1 MIVSGR
7 WWWRWK
13 WVDWV
18 DSTLLLIRSRL
29 CTVFICRLCIDTCH
43 FSPCSNAG
51 RLHHNRNLRSSF
63 RFRPVLKDAAHCST
77 RICASL
83 FFFTVNKVEH
93 LASYITIL
101 FVHNHVG
108 LERISEKAARHNKGQ
123 VLSSY
128 KTKEDIHFITA
139 LKTLRN
145 HVGNL
150 FFQS

>member
-83 FFFTVNKVEH
+83 FFYGKQSWALGKLYHYSFCTQPCRLGKNIWESCTAQQGTSSKFIQNKRRYPFH
-93 LASYITIL
+93 Y
-101 FVHNHVG
+101 
-108 LERISEKAARHNKGQ
+108 
-123 VLSSY
+123 
-128 KTKEDIHFITA
+128 

-145 HVGNL
+145 HAGNL